1 MRMMYV
7 YILQEMDDCMRK
19 AYMSQEQT
27 GVKHNHLEV
36 LKMEI
41 SHWKNSGVQV
51 NA

>member
-1 MRMMYV
+1 MQKAYV
-7 YILQEMDDCMRK
+7 SQEEMDI
-19 AYMSQEQT
+19 QQ
-27 GVKHNHLEV
+27 LEV